1 MFLDFDIYQ
10 PTVVALD
17 HFLPRMSKG
26 GIIAFDQLNNPD
38 WPGETLAYL
47 EKNQLQKYKIENLT
61 FEPNISFIQIK

>member
-10 PTVVALD
+10 PTKVALD
-17 HFLPRMSKG
+17 YFLPRMSKG

-47 EKNQLQKYKIENLT
+47 EKTKLKKYKLENLN
-61 FEPNISFIQIK
+61 FEPNISFIQI

>member
-1 MFLDFDIYQ
+1 MFLDFDIYE
-10 PTVVALD
+10 PTKVALD
-17 HFLPRMSKG
+17 NFLPRISKG

-47 EKNQLQKYKIENLT
+47 EKKQLKKYKLENLS